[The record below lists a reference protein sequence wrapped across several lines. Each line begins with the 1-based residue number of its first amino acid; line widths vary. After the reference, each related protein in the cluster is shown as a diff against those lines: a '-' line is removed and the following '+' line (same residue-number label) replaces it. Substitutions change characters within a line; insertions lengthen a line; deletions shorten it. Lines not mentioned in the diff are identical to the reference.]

1 MSRYTG
7 PRCKLCRAVGMK
19 LYLKGTR
26 CTSTKCAIERRNYRP
41 GQSGQNRIKPSEY
54 AIRLK
59 EKQKARW
66 SYGLTEKQFSRI
78 FGDAVRARGNT
89 GATFMQLLERRIDNV
104 VFRMGFALSR
114 QQARQWISH
123 GHFAINGQKVTIP
136 SFRLKKGDVVTV
148 LADSQKFVLDN
159 LEGINNPPPAKWLLA
174 DRATLQGTMVDF
186 PEREDIDTPVQE
198 LLIVEFYSR

>member
-26 CTSTKCAIERRNYRP
+26 CTSPKCAIERRNYRP
-41 GQSGQNRIKPSEY
+41 GQSGQNRLKQSEY

-66 SYGLTEKQFSRI
+66 SYGMTEKQFSRT
-78 FGDAVRARGNT
+78 FADAVQARGNT
-89 GATFMQLLERRIDNV
+89 GATFMQLLERRADNV

-114 QQARQWISH
+114 QQARQWVSH
-123 GHFAINGQKVTIP
+123 GHFAVNGQRITIP
-136 SFRLKKGDVVTV
+136 SYRIRLNDVVTV
-148 LADSQKFVLDN
+148 LANSRQFVLDN
-159 LEGINNPPPAKWLLA
+159 LETSNTPPAPKWLEA
-174 DRATLQGTMVDF
+174 DRTELVGKMIAL
-186 PEREDIDTPVQE
+186 PEREDVDTPVQE

>member
-7 PRCKLCRAVGMK
+7 PRCKLCRAAGVK
-19 LYLKGTR
+19 LFLKGTR
-26 CTSTKCAIERRNYRP
+26 CTSPKCSFEKRSYRP
-41 GQSGQNRIKPSEY
+41 GQSGQGRIKSSEY

-66 SYGLTEKQFSRI
+66 SYGLTEKQFRRT
-78 FGDAVRARGNT
+78 FGNATTTKGNT
-89 GATFMQLLERRIDNV
+89 GATFLQFLERRLDNA

-114 QQARQWISH
+114 QQARQWVNH
-123 GHFAINGQKVTIP
+123 GHFAVNGHKVTIP
-136 SFRLKKGDVVTV
+136 SYRIKLGDVVTV
-148 LADSQKFVLDN
+148 LEGAREFVLTN
-159 LEGINNPPPAKWLLA
+159 LETVNNPPAPKWLLS
-174 DRATLQGTMVDF
+174 DRATLQGTMVGL